1 MKRTICSLLALVLL
15 LGLLIPA
22 ANAAGDATVVWEENF
37 SGASLEGG
45 WFSFDGNWDG
55 FGFDIHINKNEDPC
69 EIISCVQSPRPI
81 GDQTGQAKAADDYL
95 ITPVIELPNA
105 DREYGLSFDL
115 DVDKKSEA
123 EAELLWAV
131 ATSLEFY
138 VVSADL
144 DLDEDLF
151 PSILSM
157 PFAVENLPVTD
168 DWTARKYDLSAYAG
182 QKIRLVFRHLNT
194 TGNFIALE
202 NFKITE
208 YEPDQH
214 LDLITIVDVPVP
226 EVGKN
231 AEDMDES
238 QIRFPFAPA
247 LRVVPGSLEYYAD
260 ESEDPV
266 TGPFQSGVDY
276 YVTFELEKPS
286 EDFFLYKDAAVS
298 VNGRGAYFAVG
309 DYEIIVSQYLGAAR
323 PSSTPFRFD
332 DVQDEKAFYYQP
344 VYWAYFANPQVTKGV
359 DATHFGPNQGCTR
372 GQVVTFLWRAVGCPE
387 PSGAAT
393 AFTDVKPGAFYE
405 KAVAWAV
412 EEGITKGVTD
422 TTFAPDDTCTRG
434 QIVTFLWR
442 FCGEPKPDSTETGF
456 TDVSA
461 TAYYAKAV
469 AWAVQVDVTK
479 GMTETTFAPNA
490 TCTRGQVVT
499 FLFRT
504 GK

>member
-1 MKRTICSLLALVLL
+1 MKRTICNILILVLL
-15 LGLLIPA
+15 LTLAAPI
-22 ANAAGDATVVWEENF
+22 ANAGGDAAVVWEESF
-37 SGASLEGG
+37 SGLEFPTG
-45 WFSFDGNWDG
+45 WSAVDGNGDG
-55 FGFDIHINKNEDPC
+55 FGFSADLDVKEDSC
-69 EIISCVQSPRPI
+69 ETNSCARSPLILDDQS
-81 GDQTGQAKAADDYL
+81 GQAKAADDYL
-95 ITPVIELPNA
+95 FSPVIELPNA
-105 DREYGLSFDL
+105 EREYGLSFDL
-115 DVDKKSEA
+115 DVDKKTSD

-138 VVSADL
+138 VLS
-144 DLDEDLF
+144 EDLNPDVELL
-151 PSILSM
+151 PSVLPT
-157 PFAVENLPVTD
+157 PFAVEKLPVTD

-194 TGNFIALE
+194 TGNIIALD

-238 QIRFPFAPA
+238 QIRFPFAPE
-247 LRVVPGSLEYYAD
+247 LRVAPGSLEYYAD

-266 TGPFQSGVDY
+266 TGPFQSGIEY
-276 YVTFELEKPS
+276 YVSFALEKPS

-298 VNGRGAYFAVG
+298 VNGREAYYMLG
-309 DYEIIVSQYLGAAR
+309 DYEIRVSQYMGAAR
-323 PSSTPFRFD
+323 PPAESFRFD
-332 DVQDEKAFYYQP
+332 DVQDEEAYYFHP
-344 VYWAYFANPQVTKGV
+344 VYWAFFANPQVTNGI
-359 DATHFGPNQGCTR
+359 DATHFGPDRGCTR
-372 GQVVTFLWRAVGCPE
+372 GQVVTFLWRAALCPA
-387 PSGAAT
+387 PSGGAS
-393 AFTDVKPGAFYE
+393 AFTDLKPGAYYE

-412 EEGITKGVTD
+412 EEGITNGVSD
-422 TTFAPDDTCTRG
+422 TAFAPDATCTRG

-442 FCGEPKPDSTETGF
+442 FCGETEPDTADTGF
-456 TDVSA
+456 TDVGG

-469 AWAVQVDVTK
+469 AWAVQEGITK
-479 GMTETTFAPNA
+479 GMSPTTFCPDA

-499 FLFRT
+499 FLWRA

>member
-1 MKRTICSLLALVLL
+1 MEFPT
-15 LGLLIPA
+15 
-22 ANAAGDATVVWEENF
+22 
-37 SGASLEGG
+37 G
-45 WFSFDGNWDG
+45 WSAVDGNEDG
-55 FGFDIHINKNEDPC
+55 FGFSAYLDVKEDPC
-69 EIISCVQSPRPI
+69 EANSYARSPMILDDQS
-81 GDQTGQAKAADDYL
+81 GQAKAADDYL
-95 ITPVIELPNA
+95 FSPVIELP
-105 DREYGLSFDL
+105 DELCEYGLSLDL
-115 DVDKKSEA
+115 DVDKKTSD

-138 VVSADL
+138 VLS
-144 DLDEDLF
+144 EDLNPDVELL
-151 PSILSM
+151 PSVLPS

-194 TGNFIALE
+194 TGNIIALD

-298 VNGRGAYFAVG
+298 VNGRGAYFSVG
-309 DYEIIVSQYLGAAR
+309 DYEIRVSQYMGAAR

-332 DVQDEKAFYYQP
+332 DVQDEKAFYFQP
-344 VYWAYFANPQVTKGV
+344 VYWAYLANPQVTKGV

-469 AWAVQVDVTK
+469 AWAVQDGVTK

-499 FLFRT
+499 FLYRS